1 MLEWI
6 QIIEQSSLYLAA
18 LIFFGFY
25 PMATAL
31 VWMILGL
38 IYFVRRDW
46 PIQAEKQSDDSAPFV
61 SVLIPAYCEERAI
74 GHALAAWVKVDY
86 PSFEIIVINDG
97 STDGTVE
104 MIKPFLA
111 DSRVRLLDKRCNEG
125 KAMALNDALP
135 MAQGELVVIVD
146 SDALPDAAILRHM
159 TPHFRSARVAAV
171 AGNPRVHNR
180 RTLLSKLQAIE
191 FSSVIGLL
199 RRAQRTWGRVM
210 CVSGVAGMYRKSALL
225 DVGLLTPGM
234 ATEDIDLTW
243 RLQRKFYDIRYEPQ
257 ALVWMIVP
265 DRLNVW
271 WRQRR
276 RWALGLGQILRRH
289 VGVLGSWKTRRMY
302 PLYVESALSLVW
314 AITFLSVTAFWVF
327 CYSLGHTPR
336 GGSPIPNLWGMLLFT
351 MALMQLACGVLIDRK
366 YEPGIVKDFPVSI
379 IYPAVYWLLLAA
391 TSCIYSVEGLVRRP
405 DLNTPTRW
413 RIEHDYDEH

>member
-1 MLEWI
+1 MEWVY
-6 QIIEQSSLYLAA
+6 IIEQSPLYLAA

-25 PMATAL
+25 PMATAM

-38 IYFVRRDW
+38 IYFVRRDR
-46 PIQAEKQSDDSAPFV
+46 PAPMEQQDDAAAPFV

-74 GHALAAWVKVDY
+74 GQALQAWVKVDY
-86 PSFEIIVINDG
+86 PSFEIIVISDG
-97 STDGTVE
+97 STDDTVE
-104 MIKPFLA
+104 VVKPFLA
-111 DSRVRLLDKRCNEG
+111 DPRVRLLDKYCNEG

-146 SDALPDAAILRHM
+146 SDAWPDPAFLRHM
-159 TPHFRSARVAAV
+159 TPHFQSARVAAV

-180 RTLLSKLQAIE
+180 RTLLAKLQAVE

-199 RRAQRTWGRVM
+199 RRAQRTWGRIM
-210 CVSGVAGMYRKSALL
+210 CVSGVAGMYRKSALF

-243 RLQRKFYDIRYEPQ
+243 RLQRKFYDIRYEPR
-257 ALVWMIVP
+257 AMVWMIVP
-265 DRLNVW
+265 DRLSVW

-302 PLYVESALSLVW
+302 PLYVESSLSILWAL
-314 AITFLSVTAFWVF
+314 TFLSVTAFWVV
-327 CYSLGHTPR
+327 CYAMGHPPR

-351 MALMQLACGVLIDRK
+351 LALTQLACGVLIDRK
-366 YEPGIVKDFPVSI
+366 YEPGIVRDFPVSI
-379 IYPAVYWLLLAA
+379 IYPAIYWLLLAA
-391 TSCIYSVEGLVRRP
+391 TSCVYSVRGLVRRL